1 MPRGQGYRVAMT
13 QALVLGGGGPVGVGW
28 ESGLAA
34 GLAEAGVALAAADLI
49 VGTSAGSIVGA
60 GLALGL
66 DLAETVSAV
75 GQPLPVEVG
84 AGATIADLMTALAD
98 AASRAQTPEQ
108 TRIEL
113 GKLALEAPTVAE
125 GDFTGAPVF
134 AQLAGRDWPASF
146 RCTAIDT
153 QTGAL
158 RVWDAEAGAPLDR
171 GVASSCAVP
180 MVFPPVTVDGSRY
193 MDGGMRTPLNADL
206 AVGHSAVIVVSC
218 LSMALPEGFTDPVFE
233 ALATQIEAELT
244 LLRDG
249 GAAVEIIVP
258 GAEFLEVSGWG
269 TELMNPA
276 RVAGAYEAGVRQA
289 AAEADRLQAIWTR
302 GSSPAARTQL

>member
-1 MPRGQGYRVAMT
+1 MT
-13 QALVLGGGGPVGVGW
+13 RALVLGGGGPVGVGW

-34 GLAEAGVALAAADLI
+34 GLAEAGVALGAADLV

-60 GLALGL
+60 GLTLGI

-75 GQPLPVEVG
+75 GQPLPVEAG

-113 GKLALEAPTVAE
+113 GRLALDAHTVAE
-125 GDFTGAPVF
+125 GDFAGAAVF
-134 AQLAGRDWPASF
+134 AQLAGRDWPTSF
-146 RCTAIDT
+146 RCTAIDA

-158 RVWDAEAGAPLDR
+158 RVWDAAAGVPLDR
-171 GVASSCAVP
+171 AVASSCAVP
-180 MVFPPVTVDGSRY
+180 MVFPPVTIAGARY

-206 AVGHSAVIVVSC
+206 AAGHAAVIVVSC
-218 LSMALPEGFTDPVFE
+218 LAMALPAGIRDPVFD
-233 ALATQIEAELT
+233 ATAAQIETELAV
-244 LLRDG
+244 LREG
-249 GAAVEIIVP
+249 GAAVEVIGP

-269 TELMNPA
+269 AELMNPS

-289 AAEADRLQAIWTR
+289 AVEAGRLRALWT
-302 GSSPAARTQL
+302 A

>member
-1 MPRGQGYRVAMT
+1 MT
-13 QALVLGGGGPVGVGW
+13 RALVLGGGGPVGVGW

-34 GLAEAGVALAAADLI
+34 GLAEAGVALGAADLV

-60 GLALGL
+60 RLALGV
-66 DLAETVSAV
+66 DLAETVRAV
-75 GQPLPVEVG
+75 GQPLPIEVG
-84 AGATIADLMTALAD
+84 AGATITDLMTAWAD

-108 TRIEL
+108 MRTEL
-113 GKLALEAPTVAE
+113 GKLALDAHTVAE
-125 GDFTGAPVF
+125 GEFTGAEVF

-153 QTGAL
+153 QTGEL

-171 GVASSCAVP
+171 AVASSCAVP
-180 MVFPPVTVDGSRY
+180 MVFPPVTIDGTRY

-206 AVGHSAVIVVSC
+206 AAGHAAVILVSC
-218 LSMALPEGFTDPVFE
+218 LAMALPEGITDPVFD
-233 ALATQIEAELT
+233 AIAGQLEAELAV
-244 LLRDG
+244 LRDG
-249 GAAVEIIVP
+249 GAAVEIVVP

-289 AAEADRLQAIWTR
+289 AAEAHRLQAIWT
-302 GSSPAARTQL
+302 A

>member
-1 MPRGQGYRVAMT
+1 MT
-13 QALVLGGGGPVGVGW
+13 RALVLGGGGPVGVGW
-28 ESGLAA
+28 EAGLAA
-34 GLAEAGVALAAADLI
+34 GLADAGVAFGAADLV

-60 GLALGL
+60 RLALGL

-75 GQPLPVEVG
+75 GQPLPVEIG
-84 AGATIADLMTALAD
+84 AGATITDLMTAWAD

-113 GKLALEAPTVAE
+113 GKLALDAHTMPE
-125 GDFTGAPVF
+125 GDFTAAAVF
-134 AQLAGRDWPASF
+134 AQLAGHDWPASF
-146 RCTAIDT
+146 QCTAIDT

-171 GVASSCAVP
+171 AVASSCAVP
-180 MVFPPVTVDGSRY
+180 VVFPPVTIEGVRY

-206 AVGHSAVIVVSC
+206 AAGYTAVIVVSC
-218 LSMALPEGFTDPVFE
+218 LAMVLPEGITDPVFD
-233 ALATQIEAELT
+233 ATAAQIETELAV
-244 LLRDG
+244 LRGG
-249 GAAVEIIVP
+249 GASVEIIVP

-276 RVAGAYEAGVRQA
+276 RVAGAYDAGVRQA
-289 AAEADRLQAIWTR
+289 AVETDRLRAIWT
-302 GSSPAARTQL
+302 A

>member
-1 MPRGQGYRVAMT
+1 MT
-13 QALVLGGGGPVGVGW
+13 RALVLGGGGPVGVGW

-34 GLAEAGVALAAADLI
+34 GLAEAGVALGAADLV

-60 GLALGL
+60 RLALGV
-66 DLAETVSAV
+66 DLAETVRAV
-75 GQPLPVEVG
+75 GQPLPIEVG
-84 AGATIADLMTALAD
+84 AGAKITDLMTAWAD

-108 TRIEL
+108 MRIEL
-113 GKLALEAPTVAE
+113 GRLALDARTEAE
-125 GDFTGAPVF
+125 GDFTGAEVF

-153 QTGAL
+153 QTGEL

-171 GVASSCAVP
+171 AVASSCAVP
-180 MVFPPVTVDGSRY
+180 MVFPPVTIDGSRY

-206 AVGHSAVIVVSC
+206 AAGHTAVIVVSC
-218 LSMALPEGFTDPVFE
+218 LAMALPEGITDPVFDAIAGQLE
-233 ALATQIEAELT
+233 VELAV
-244 LLRDG
+244 LRDG
-249 GAAVEIIVP
+249 GAAVEIVVP

-289 AAEADRLQAIWTR
+289 SAEAHRLQAIWT
-302 GSSPAARTQL
+302 A

>member
-1 MPRGQGYRVAMT
+1 MT
-13 QALVLGGGGPVGVGW
+13 RALVLGGGGPVGVGW

-34 GLAEAGVALAAADLI
+34 GLAAAGVALGAADLV

-60 GLALGL
+60 RLALGL

-75 GQPLPVEVG
+75 GQPLPVEIG
-84 AGATIADLMTALAD
+84 AGTTIADLMTAWAE

-113 GKLALEAPTVAE
+113 GKLALDARTVAE
-125 GDFTGAPVF
+125 DDFTGAAVF
-134 AQLAGRDWPASF
+134 AQLAGHDWPASF

-158 RVWDAEAGAPLDR
+158 RVWDAAADAPLDR
-171 GVASSCAVP
+171 AVASSCSVP
-180 MVFPPVTVDGSRY
+180 MVFPPVTIGGRRY

-206 AVGHSAVIVVSC
+206 AAGHTAVIVVSC
-218 LSMALPEGFTDPVFE
+218 LALALPDGISDPVFD
-233 ALATQIEAELT
+233 AIAGQIEAEMVV
-244 LLRDG
+244 LRDG
-249 GAAVEIIVP
+249 GAAVEIIGP

-269 TELMNPA
+269 AELMNPA

-289 AAEADRLQAIWTR
+289 AAEADRLLAIWS
-302 GSSPAARTQL
+302 G